1 MQTVIILKYFSLQ
14 KALGTILDL
23 EKILSLINK
32 KIHDFLWFLFLFEKH
47 DFCSYIIHYLLQKDQ
62 KWTKNVILPC
72 RFSQIDILLGK
83 TFFPRNSHGK
93 FFRFPH
99 FPFPMGKKFG
109 WEIGTTS
116 SEISAAPAP
125 ICIAFHHEMS
135 VVDQGLLLA
144 CISKATF
151 KNVLYS
157 VNRKEHWRHLVWF
170 TICFLYCFCTIY
182 WLLLLFCV

>member
-1 MQTVIILKYFSLQ
+1 
-14 KALGTILDL
+14 
-23 EKILSLINK
+23 
-32 KIHDFLWFLFLFEKH
+32 LFEKH

-109 WEIGTTS
+109 WEIGTTMYDLIFRPKVLLGKKVS
-116 SEISAAPAP
+116 SFRYSCENVSRSREMKVTYRNCESGYCNHEEIKSCDLA
-125 ICIAFHHEMS
+125 MS
-135 VVDQGLLLA
+135 SL
-144 CISKATF
+144 
-151 KNVLYS
+151 
-157 VNRKEHWRHLVWF
+157 
-170 TICFLYCFCTIY
+170 
-182 WLLLLFCV
+182 